1 MAVGYTLR
9 MPSVDASQRRTLRA
23 RAHHLHPVVAVGQHG
38 LTPAV
43 LHEIDVA
50 LTAHELIK
58 VRVFSDVRA
67 DRESLLTAICGA
79 LDCAPIQHLGKVL
92 VIWRPNPD
100 RPPPRKRKT
109 AAKPSVGAPTGA
121 GSAKSSRTRTAPPK
135 GIPRAPT
142 RRTRGADASSTMAAR
157 GGNSR
162 RRRGI
167 VKD

>member
-1 MAVGYTLR
+1 MAPL
-9 MPSVDASQRRTLRA
+9 SSLERRALRA
-23 RAHHLHPVVAVGQHG
+23 RAHHLHPVVAVGLHG

-58 VRVFSDVRA
+58 VRVFSDARA
-67 DRESLLTAICGA
+67 DRESLLTAICLS

-92 VIWRPNPD
+92 VVWRPNPD
-100 RPPPRKRKT
+100 RPAPRKRKT
-109 AAKPSVGAPTGA
+109 AAKPSPAAPAATRRG
-121 GSAKSSRTRTAPPK
+121 KSPRTRAAPPK
-135 GIPRAPT
+135 GMPRAPT
-142 RRTRGADASSTMAAR
+142 RRTRGIDASSSAVVVR

-162 RRRGI
+162 RRRSA

>member
-1 MAVGYTLR
+1 
-9 MPSVDASQRRTLRA
+9 MPPLSPLERRELRA
-23 RAHHLHPVVAVGQHG
+23 RAHHLHPVVAVGLHG

-50 LTAHELIK
+50 LNAHELIK
-58 VRVFSDVRA
+58 VRVFSDARA
-67 DRESLLTAICGA
+67 DRESLLTAICLS

-109 AAKPSVGAPTGA
+109 AAKPAPAAPPPTRRG
-121 GSAKSSRTRTAPPK
+121 KSPRTRTAPPK

-142 RRTRGADASSTMAAR
+142 RRTRGADASSAVVVR

-162 RRRGI
+162 RRRGA

>member
-1 MAVGYTLR
+1 MSL
-9 MPSVDASQRRTLRA
+9 VDPSQRRALRA

-38 LTPAV
+38 LTPAA

-50 LTAHELIK
+50 LAAHELIK

-67 DRESLLTAICGA
+67 DRDSLLAAICAA
-79 LDCAPIQHLGKVL
+79 LDCAPIQHLGKLL

-100 RPPPRKRKT
+100 RPPPRKRKLAT
-109 AAKPSVGAPTGA
+109 KPSPSARAATRRAKPP
-121 GSAKSSRTRTAPPK
+121 RTRAEPPK
-135 GIPRAPT
+135 GKPRAPT
-142 RRTRGADASSTMAAR
+142 RRTRGADGSAAVVEL

-162 RRRGI
+162 RRRRF

>member
-1 MAVGYTLR
+1 
-9 MPSVDASQRRTLRA
+9 MPSVDAFAAPYASRPRK
-23 RAHHLHPVVAVGQHG
+23 HHLHPASSPSAQHG

-109 AAKPSVGAPTGA
+109 AAKPSAVAPTGA
-121 GSAKSSRTRTAPPK
+121 GRAKSSRTRNRPAEGHPA
-135 GIPRAPT
+135 RANATYP
-142 RRTRGADASSTMAAR
+142 
-157 GGNSR
+157 R
-162 RRRGI
+162 RRRLVRDGRARWQFAAPPRHRQ
-167 VKD
+167 D

>member
-1 MAVGYTLR
+1 VAVGYTLR
-9 MPSVDASQRRTLRA
+9 MSAIDPSQRRALRA
-23 RAHHLHPVVAVGQHG
+23 RAHHLHPVVAVGLHG

-43 LHEIDVA
+43 MHEIDVA

-67 DRESLLTAICGA
+67 DRESLLTAICAA
-79 LDCAPIQHLGKVL
+79 LDCAPIQHVGKVL
-92 VIWRPNPD
+92 VVWRPNPD

-109 AAKPSVGAPTGA
+109 AAKPSPAARTETRR
-121 GSAKSSRTRTAPPK
+121 AKPPRTRTEPPK
-135 GIPRAPT
+135 GKPRAPS
-142 RRTRGADASSTMAAR
+142 RRPRGTDASSAAVER

-162 RRRGI
+162 RRRGV

>member
-1 MAVGYTLR
+1 MS
-9 MPSVDASQRRTLRA
+9 SVDASQRRALRA
-23 RAHHLHPVVAVGQHG
+23 RAHHQHPVVAVGQHG

-67 DRESLLTAICGA
+67 DRESLLTTICGA
-79 LDCAPIQHLGKVL
+79 LDCAPIQHVGKVL
-92 VIWRPNPD
+92 VLWRPNPD

-109 AAKPSVGAPTGA
+109 AVKPSPTAAPAETRR
-121 GSAKSSRTRTAPPK
+121 AKSSRTRTAPPK

-142 RRTRGADASSTMAAR
+142 RRTRGADASSAVAGR
-157 GGNSR
+157 SGNSR

-167 VKD
+167 V